1 MLIVITIVQSDAH
14 DLVALSIKSSEELI
28 PYRQEKRVIL
38 VQMLFV
44 HRVVHMVI
52 VRRDNKPATKPPEI
66 PIQLGMNEHRVR
78 GNNGGKDW
86 ICPWNAKNRERNC
99 FEEGGKGNHQNA
111 VATRRH

>member
-52 VRRDNKPATKPPEI
+52 VWRDNKPASIACAEITAAKTGYARGMPRTAKGIALKKVARGTTKMLSRRAVTTLI
-66 PIQLGMNEHRVR
+66 SV
-78 GNNGGKDW
+78 
-86 ICPWNAKNRERNC
+86 A
-99 FEEGGKGNHQNA
+99 EG
-111 VATRRH
+111 